1 MFESMTRITRRYLLL
16 PMLLF
21 PPGIAWAGTD
31 LQENDLSAVLSFDM
45 GLGLFGGLALF
56 LFGMERLTIALKA
69 VAGNRMRYY
78 LERLTTNRVR
88 GAVVGAGVTAILQS
102 SSITTVL
109 VVGFVSA
116 GLMSLGQSV
125 GVIMGANIGSTIT
138 AQIIAFQVVKLALAL
153 IAIGYAIQ
161 FFGRNESFRRKGS
174 LLLGFG
180 LVFYG
185 MSLMGTSMAPLR
197 QIPEFFALVSALET
211 PWLGILV
218 GAIFTAVIQSSAA
231 TTGIVIALSSQGLLT
246 LNAGIAVALG
256 ANIGTCVTALLAA
269 IGKPGSALRAA
280 AVHILFNL
288 LGVVLWC
295 GFIDQ
300 LTTLAVAV
308 SPLHPEL
315 QGISRLAAE
324 TPRQVANAH
333 TLFNVINTALF
344 LPFAGLFAHV
354 AEKLL
359 PDRTIKTPGVL
370 IKPKFLDTSLL
381 DTPSMALELARFE
394 IGHLGSQI
402 LLMLAEAREAF
413 KQRDERLFRELE
425 KHDDAADLLYA
436 EISAYLNRIGK
447 RTLSEQESEEYYRLI
462 QAAANLESIGDV
474 LETDLS
480 ITGRKM
486 IREGLWPSA
495 TMQSLLDD
503 LYQGVYVA
511 LESAVQAI
519 ASNDVAAAQDVIAR
533 RSDIDQRLNAALQR
547 RVESLAQSEAE
558 RLSTLNAEFELTD
571 KLKRV
576 YSLSKRIARL
586 WVPKEV

>member
-1 MFESMTRITRRYLLL
+1 MTRIARHN
-16 PMLLF
+16 LLF
-21 PPGIAWAGTD
+21 CVVLFQPGIAWAGIPM
-31 LQENDLSAVLSFDM
+31 QENDLSAVLSFDM
-45 GLGLFGGLALF
+45 ALGLFGGLALF
-56 LFGMERLTIALKA
+56 LFGMERLTVALKA
-69 VAGNRMRYY
+69 VAGNRMRDH
-78 LERLTTNRVR
+78 LERLTTNRVS

-102 SSITTVL
+102 SSVTTVL

-153 IAIGYAIQ
+153 IAVGYAIQ
-161 FFGRNESFRRKGS
+161 FFGRNEPFRRKGS

-197 QIPEFFALVSALET
+197 QIPEFFSLAASLET

-218 GAIFTAVIQSSAA
+218 GAFFTAVIQSSAA
-231 TTGIVIALSSQGLLT
+231 TTGIVIALSSQGLLN
-246 LNAGIAVALG
+246 LNACIAVALG
-256 ANIGTCVTALLAA
+256 ANIGTCITALLAA
-269 IGKPGSALRAA
+269 IGKPNSALRAA

-288 LGVVLWC
+288 LGVALWC

-300 LTTLAVAV
+300 LTTLAVAL
-308 SPLHPEL
+308 SPAHPEL

-344 LPFAGLFAHV
+344 LPFAGLFARA

-359 PDRTIKTPGVL
+359 PDRKTEVPGVM
-370 IKPKFLDTSLL
+370 IKPKFLDTTLL

-394 IGHLGSQI
+394 IGHLGGQI
-402 LLMLAEAREAF
+402 LLMLAESREAF
-413 KQRDERLFRELE
+413 KLREERLFRELE

-447 RTLSEQESEEYYRLI
+447 RTLSEQESAEYYRLI

-486 IREGLWPSA
+486 INEGLRPSA

-503 LYQGVYVA
+503 LHQGVYLA

-519 ASNDVAAAQDVIAR
+519 ASNDMTAAQDVIAR

-586 WVPKEV
+586 WIPKEV